1 MRKIKV
7 ILQKDFPSLGFI
19 GDEIEVR
26 GGYARNYLFKNG
38 IAFEAARGEKGY
50 VKHKLAAVLSKKI
63 KLRSEAEELVRKME
77 GMVPEFTLK
86 MGEGG
91 KSFGSISNR
100 DVAKWL
106 DEKGFGIDKSQIVL
120 AEPVKKSGEHQVKI
134 RLHAEV
140 SATIKIR
147 VTAEAPAVVASA
159 SDEDAT
165 TNRRGRG
172 RSRRPRVSDE
182 SAETTNN
189 EESQNA

>member
-50 VKHKLAAVLSKKI
+50 VKHKLAAVLSKKV
-63 KLRSEAEELVRKME
+63 KLRSEAEDIVRRME

-86 MGEGG
+86 MGDGG
-91 KSFGSISNR
+91 KTFGSISNR

-106 DEKGFGIDKSQIVL
+106 DDKGFAIDKSQIVL

-140 SATIKIR
+140 AATIKIR
-147 VTAEAPAVVASA
+147 VSAEAAVVPAKSA
-159 SDEDAT
+159 DEDAGAS
-165 TNRRGRG
+165 RRGRG
-172 RSRRPRVSDE
+172 RTRRARTS
-182 SAETTNN
+182 
-189 EESQNA
+189 EEATEAGSEEISNA